1 MKQLV
6 HLTVEEISL
15 VDKGANQGAHIVF
28 FKALGGAS
36 TSQDVVNNGG
46 SGMSVEITKQL
57 EDTKVA
63 LAKALEDAAT
73 AKASHDAMEQRL
85 AKVELSA
92 KQDKVIGELAKY
104 SRVALADKAKLISVM
119 LKGDA
124 ETVDVIKELLGKLD
138 AAMDSAQLL
147 KTLGSSAPASDEQT
161 ELDVLVAKQMQAEPG
176 LSVHQARA
184 KVYRANRELGS
195 AAIKGV
201 N

>member
-6 HLTVEEISL
+6 NLRVEEISL

-28 FKALGGAS
+28 FKALGGVS
-36 TSQDVVNNGG
+36 TSQDVGNKGG
-46 SGMSVEITKQL
+46 SVMSVEITKQL

-92 KQDKVIGELAKY
+92 KQDKVVMELAKY
-104 SRVALADKAKLISVM
+104 SRVAFADKAKLVGVM
-119 LKGDA
+119 LKGDSD
-124 ETVDVIKELLGKLD
+124 TVDVIKELLGKLD
-138 AAMDSAQLL
+138 AAMDASQLL
-147 KTLGSSAPASDEQT
+147 KTLGSSAPAPEDQS
-161 ELDVLVAKQMQAEPG
+161 ELDTLVAKQMQAEPG

-184 KVYRANRELGS
+184 KVYRANRELAS
-195 AAIKGV
+195 ALIKGV

>member
-1 MKQLV
+1 MNLK
-6 HLTVEEISL
+6 VEEISL

-28 FKALGGAS
+28 FKALGGEP

-46 SGMSVEITKQL
+46 SGMSLEITKQL

-92 KQDKVIGELAKY
+92 KQDKVAMELAKY
-104 SRVALADKAKLISVM
+104 SRVALADKAKLVGVM
-119 LKGDA
+119 LKGDSD
-124 ETVDVIKELLGKLD
+124 TVEVIKELLGKLD
-138 AAMDSAQLL
+138 AAMDASQLL
-147 KTLGSSAPASDEQT
+147 KTLGSSAPASEDQS
-161 ELDVLVAKQMQAEPG
+161 ELDTLVAKQMQSEPG

-184 KVYRANRELGS
+184 KVYRANRELAS
-195 AAIKGV
+195 AMIKGV